1 MARSFSLPAVESPY
15 AMAASIYTDDFKT
28 EPYWHEAAP
37 LRVLPAAAPP
47 PRCDVAIIGSG
58 YTGLSAAL
66 DLARAGRDVV
76 VFEANAPGNGCS
88 TRNGGMIGNLLKVS
102 LKRLMEQYGHQA
114 GIDMVREAMDGLDYT
129 VDLVRRENIDCR
141 CEVVGKFKGS
151 VHRGDYDKM
160 ARELEFMRKE
170 VSYEGEMV
178 PRAEQHRIID
188 TDAYHGGRIEQSHGG
203 LHPGLYHAGL
213 LDRALA
219 AGVTLL
225 AHTSVE
231 GLDEEA
237 DGVSVAS
244 SRSRTLARHVIVA
257 TNGYT
262 RRATPWVRR
271 RLVPVGSYVIATEP
285 LDAGVMNRLLPGRH
299 MIVDTR
305 KMIYYFRPSPDGTRI
320 IFGARAAYS
329 EVSDRE
335 GARRVHAKMA
345 SIFPELARAKIT
357 HAWHGF
363 VAMTFDELPHTGV
376 RGRVHHAC
384 GYNGSGVAPST
395 WLGHKTAMALLGNS
409 ERASPFD
416 ELIFPTRAFYTG
428 NPWPLPAVLAW
439 YDLRSR
445 LGV

>member
-1 MARSFSLPAVESPY
+1 MP
-15 AMAASIYTDDFKT
+15 ASIYADDFKA
-28 EPYWHEAAP
+28 EPYWHDAAP
-37 LRVLPAAAPP
+37 LRTPPAAAPP
-47 PRCDVAIIGSG
+47 AACDVAIIGSG

-76 VFEANAPGNGCS
+76 VFEADAPGNGCS

-102 LKRLMEQYGHQA
+102 LKGLIEQYGRQA

-129 VDLVRRENIDCR
+129 VDLIRRETIDCH
-141 CEVVGKFKGS
+141 CEVVGKFKGA

-170 VSYEGEMV
+170 VGYEGEMV
-178 PRAEQHRIID
+178 PRADQHRIID
-188 TDAYHGGRIEQSHGG
+188 TDAYHGGRIEQGHGG

-225 AHTSVE
+225 AHTPVE

-237 DGVSVAS
+237 EGVTLVSAAG
-244 SRSRTLARHVIVA
+244 RTRARDVIVA

-262 RRATPWVRR
+262 RPATPWVRR
-271 RLVPVGSYVIATEP
+271 RLVPVGSYVIATEA
-285 LDAGVMNRLLPGRH
+285 LDAGVMNRLFPGRH
-299 MIVDTR
+299 MITDSR
-305 KMIYYFRPSPDGTRI
+305 KMIYYYRPSPDGTRI

-335 GARRVHAKMA
+335 GARRVHAKMLG
-345 SIFPELARAKIT
+345 IFPELAGIKVT

-363 VAMTFDELPHTGV
+363 VAMTFDDLPHTGA

-384 GYNGSGVAPST
+384 GYNGSGVTPST
-395 WLGHKTAMALLGNS
+395 WLGHKTATALLGNS
-409 ERASPFD
+409 ERASAFD
-416 ELIFPTRAFYTG
+416 DLGFPTRTFYTG
-428 NPWPLPAVLAW
+428 NPWPLPAILAW
-439 YDLRSR
+439 YDMRDR